1 MISLD
6 ITLFI
11 QMINFIVTLVLINFL
26 LVSPIRRIIQ
36 KRKQLIQSQEAE
48 ADSLFNDAGKLL
60 ADYEARLK
68 NARQAAVARRNE
80 QQEKAHEEEQS
91 LLSGAMKQ
99 AEAYLRDARTELKNE
114 ADNAREKLKADVDG
128 LAAMAVAKVLN

>member
-11 QMINFIVTLVLINFL
+11 QMINFVVTLVLINFL

-36 KRKQLIQSQEAE
+36 KRKQLMQSQKAE
-48 ADSLFNDAGKLL
+48 ADGLFSDAGKLL
-60 ADYEARLK
+60 ADYEARLQS
-68 NARQAAVARRNE
+68 ARQAATARRNE
-80 QQEKAHEEEQS
+80 QQEKTRQEEQE
-91 LLSGAMKQ
+91 LLANAMSQ
-99 AEAYLRDARTELKNE
+99 AEAYLCDARAELKNE
-114 ADNAREKLKADVDG
+114 AQNAREKLKADVDG

>member
-1 MISLD
+1 MISLN

-26 LVSPIRRIIQ
+26 LVSPIRRILQ
-36 KRKQLIQSQEAE
+36 KRKQLMQSQEAE
-48 ADSLFNDAGKLL
+48 ADTLFSDAAKLL

-68 NARQAAVARRNE
+68 NAREAAVARRNE
-80 QQEKAHEEEQS
+80 QQEKAHKEEQS
-91 LLSGAMKQ
+91 LLSSAMEQ
-99 AEAYLRDARTELKNE
+99 AEAYLRDARAELKNE

-128 LAAMAVAKVLN
+128 LATMAVAKVLN

>member
-26 LVSPIRRIIQ
+26 LVSPIRRIIRE
-36 KRKQLIQSQEAE
+36 RKQLMQSRQAE
-48 ADSLFNDAGKLL
+48 ADGLFNDAGKLL
-60 ADYEARLK
+60 ADYEARLAS
-68 NARQAAVARRNE
+68 ARQAAVARRNE
-80 QQEKAHEEEQS
+80 QQEKAHKEEQS
-91 LLSGAMKQ
+91 LLSGAMAQ
-99 AEAYLRDARTELKNE
+99 AEAYLRDARAELKKE

-128 LAAMAVAKVLN
+128 LATMAVAKVLN

>member
-1 MISLD
+1 MISLN

-26 LVSPIRRIIQ
+26 LVSPIRRILQ
-36 KRKQLIQSQEAE
+36 KRKQLMQSQEAE
-48 ADSLFNDAGKLL
+48 ADTLFGDAAKLL

-68 NARQAAVARRNE
+68 NAREAAVARRNE
-80 QQEKAHEEEQS
+80 QQEKAHKEEQS
-91 LLSGAMKQ
+91 LLSSAMEQ
-99 AEAYLRDARTELKNE
+99 AEAYLRDARAELKNE

-128 LAAMAVAKVLN
+128 LATMAVAKVLN